1 MQISLTSYM
10 SSTPVDR
17 RREVTLHDGSWKA
30 TGRQLETAWKYKIP
44 FAVRM
49 EQTYQ
54 TNDRNISV

>member
-1 MQISLTSYM
+1 MQILLTSNM
-10 SSTPVDR
+10 NSTLVDR
-17 RREVTLHDGSWKA
+17 RTEVALHDGSWKV